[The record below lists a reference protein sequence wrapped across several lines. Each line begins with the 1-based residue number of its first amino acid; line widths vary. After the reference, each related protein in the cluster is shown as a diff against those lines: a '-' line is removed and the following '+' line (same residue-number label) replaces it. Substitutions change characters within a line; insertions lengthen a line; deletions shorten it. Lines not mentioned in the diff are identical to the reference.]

1 MSKVKLRIITIL
13 SFFMLIA
20 LVLGVAFGFSGIRKD
35 ASADSYAPDKIFDRG
50 SEDKGEVKAFQVGAG
65 DDAKTYT
72 TFVMKNGGNV
82 DFRRK
87 LALKWYAGKDDAK
100 YFDMQFE
107 FSGLNFKKFTIAFE
121 SAEENVSKDAKATN
135 YVVFEK
141 DGEALKAYVK
151 NAAEEES
158 DKVEVSAAIDLRID
172 EADCSIGE
180 FSVYVNDVKIGTFTN
195 VGGYFLD
202 YRSSTST
209 NPVTPMSFE
218 MEAEDNAVQKVFMKE
233 LNGQSLLVTVDK
245 NNGGS
250 VSETPDGDGHY
261 EVTGGK
267 IADNAPAVLV
277 INEDVYA
284 FTLGQRYSLSYEA
297 IDVCTSSV
305 NVDRYYYMAKK
316 KDGAYVKPDLK
327 YGSSD
332 YSTLTTS
339 KFFMPTDDKGEN
351 EEEFVSIRFNLKDG
365 RWSSLSDELKEECCV
380 YLNWYAVDGAL
391 ETLGEEE
398 NEFEYVKVIRGQT
411 GPQYVT
417 GDDFAVATEAYQDAV
432 TAAAEGV
439 SAGDGA
445 YFYLPSLR
453 ELIKSDY
460 ADYRNLRFNIYYYKE
475 SQTAGSSATS
485 ATSLRY
491 NGLRFEINE
500 SGTYRFR
507 VMASDAAGNAMTY
520 PLDGKDVTV
529 TADNIWDIEEIPEFT
544 FEATYKGATIEEKG
558 TQTDG
563 YRDTAYTVSSFKVI
577 ALSGIE
583 KDYKLYRLD
592 TSALSSAP
600 DYEDLVKNAYDYVN
614 GEDSI
619 YKDHLVEITK
629 YDEESDKADNK
640 YNWNPTALSFVPQEA
655 GYYFVEIVVTDPNH
669 WSDPVKGYQVI
680 QVNNPY
686 DYTPGQSQ
694 WLQNNMTSVIL
705 FSVSAVLFVII
716 IILFVSK
723 PSDKKVEEIDL
734 EKLKG
739 KKKAN
744 KK

>member
-1 MSKVKLRIITIL
+1 M
-13 SFFMLIA
+13 
-20 LVLGVAFGFSGIRKD
+20 
-35 ASADSYAPDKIFDRG
+35 
-50 SEDKGEVKAFQVGAG
+50 
-65 DDAKTYT
+65 
-72 TFVMKNGGNV
+72 
-82 DFRRK
+82 
-87 LALKWYAGKDDAK
+87 
-100 YFDMQFE
+100 
-107 FSGLNFKKFTIAFE
+107 
-121 SAEENVSKDAKATN
+121 
-135 YVVFEK
+135 
-141 DGEALKAYVK
+141 
-151 NAAEEES
+151 
-158 DKVEVSAAIDLRID
+158 
-172 EADCSIGE
+172 
-180 FSVYVNDVKIGTFTN
+180 
-195 VGGYFLD
+195 
-202 YRSSTST
+202 
-209 NPVTPMSFE
+209 
-218 MEAEDNAVQKVFMKE
+218 
-233 LNGQSLLVTVDK
+233 
-245 NNGGS
+245 
-250 VSETPDGDGHY
+250 
-261 EVTGGK
+261 
-267 IADNAPAVLV
+267 
-277 INEDVYA
+277 
-284 FTLGQRYSLSYEA
+284 
-297 IDVCTSSV
+297 
-305 NVDRYYYMAKK
+305 
-316 KDGAYVKPDLK
+316 
-327 YGSSD
+327 
-332 YSTLTTS
+332 
-339 KFFMPTDDKGEN
+339 
-351 EEEFVSIRFNLKDG
+351 
-365 RWSSLSDELKEECCV
+365 
-380 YLNWYAVDGAL
+380 
-391 ETLGEEE
+391 
-398 NEFEYVKVIRGQT
+398 
-411 GPQYVT
+411 T